1 MFDVPEWF
9 VAEPAGPWPRLG
21 AKQPTTRPRLAA
33 GAKVNSQFRMM
44 DVFYKI
50 RVTKSTKIR
59 TPRLVPRRSSTEAQ
73 SETAVRVV

>member
-1 MFDVPEWF
+1 MVCGRTGRPIGRAS
-9 VAEPAGPWPRLG
+9 VQ
-21 AKQPTTRPRLAA
+21 KQPTTRPRLAA
-33 GAKVNSQFRMM
+33 GAKVNSEFRIM

-59 TPRLVPRRSSTEAQ
+59 TPRLVRRRSSTEAQ